1 MMERE
6 EDEGNPQGF
15 ITLISKT
22 ALVALRTPVRD
33 RILGQD
39 NPMGYKGKKQKL
51 NL

>member
-1 MMERE
+1 MERE

-39 NPMGYKGKKQKL
+39 NPMGYKGKKQGL
-51 NL
+51 GI